1 MSSERISK
9 ETRERLQDK
18 WTAVVDD
25 TRDFSEGVVLT
36 LVDLY
41 GLPERN
47 VQAFKSCEGFIPRS
61 GDFDLCLLD
70 GRFAPGEMTGP
81 EAVEEIR
88 AENPGIFIVGISG
101 DKEMQAELA
110 KEGVDLNLNK
120 FQLKDALPQ
129 ILEMLS
135 KR

>member
-1 MSSERISK
+1 MSPERISK
-9 ETRERLQDK
+9 ETQELLQDK

-36 LVDLY
+36 LVDVY

-81 EAVEEIR
+81 EAVPEIR
-88 AENPGIFIVGISG
+88 AENPSIFIVGMSG
-101 DKEMQAELA
+101 DDEMSAELD
-110 KEGVDLNLNK
+110 KVGVDLNIDK
-120 FQLKDALPQ
+120 SQLKDTLPQ